1 MATKPKLYKSKL
13 KANIAHLPFQIG
25 MWTQRREYDKAAN
38 GIKIL
43 QESKAKLAA
52 MEEADGRRGA

>member
-1 MATKPKLYKSKL
+1 MSKPKLYKSKL

-25 MWTQRREYDKAAN
+25 MWMHNGQYDKAAN
-38 GIKIL
+38 GVRIL

-52 MEEADGRRGA
+52 LEERNARR